1 MIYHSLSKL
10 KPSQK
15 ARVVGFSEEDI
26 PNKILEMGIVP
37 GVSVQL
43 KQQAPL
49 GGPLYVEYGKEKST
63 IMLRR
68 SEAGHILIEF
78 E

>member
-1 MIYHSLSKL
+1 MIYHSLSRL
-10 KPSQK
+10 KPAQK
-15 ARVVGFSEEDI
+15 ARVVGFSEDDV

-37 GVSVQL
+37 GVSIQL

-49 GGPLYVEYGKEKST
+49 DGPMYVEYGKEKST
-63 IMLRR
+63 VMLRR
-68 SEAGHILIEF
+68 SEASHILVEV